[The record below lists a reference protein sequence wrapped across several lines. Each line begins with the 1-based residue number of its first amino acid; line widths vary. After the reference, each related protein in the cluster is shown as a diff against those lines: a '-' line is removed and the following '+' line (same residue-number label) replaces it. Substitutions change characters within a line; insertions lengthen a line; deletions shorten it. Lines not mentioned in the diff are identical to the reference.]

1 MKVNPREQTQQL
13 AKSSQFVGNSW
24 EEEDHFHAAHREDIT
39 RSMVY
44 IIILLGIGTECPRNL
59 INFYIVRI
67 LITNKWARLL

>member
-24 EEEDHFHAAHREDIT
+24 EEEDHFHAAHRENIT

-44 IIILLGIGTECPRNL
+44 IAWNRYRMSQKSYQLLHSEDN
-59 INFYIVRI
+59 
-67 LITNKWARLL
+67 